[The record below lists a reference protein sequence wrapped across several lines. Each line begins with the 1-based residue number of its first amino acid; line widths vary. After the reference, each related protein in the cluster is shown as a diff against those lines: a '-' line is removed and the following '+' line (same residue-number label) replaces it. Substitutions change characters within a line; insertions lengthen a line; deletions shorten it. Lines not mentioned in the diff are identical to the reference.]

1 MKYVKYL
8 CLLVL
13 IIINTGCSTYQISPD
28 LKVKKNNQ
36 AISIKSYS
44 INMSY
49 KTKVW
54 TSSSIL
60 NETKDVL
67 SSSTLLKAIPTDK
80 YVQNEDYFH
89 MDIHI
94 EYWHGGAG
102 GDAFLSLIS
111 LGLIPT
117 WGENKD
123 LYKYKFNLYKNG
135 SLYRENAYSIDEE
148 YYTHILLLP
157 FSLVS
162 MVSSNP
168 AIDFYKQALLENI
181 KI

>member
-1 MKYVKYL
+1 MVP
-8 CLLVL
+8 
-13 IIINTGCSTYQISPD
+13 IIINTGCSTYQISPE
-28 LKVKKNNQ
+28 LKVQKNNQ
-36 AISIKSYS
+36 VISIKSYS

-67 SSSTLLKAIPTDK
+67 SSSALLKAIPTDK
-80 YVQNEDYFH
+80 YVPNEDYFH
-89 MDIHI
+89 MDIDI

-102 GDAFLSLIS
+102 GEAFVSLIS

-123 LYKYKFNLYKNG
+123 LYKYTFNLYKNG
-135 SLYRENAYSIDEE
+135 SLYRNSVYSIDEE

-157 FSLVS
+157 FLFVS
-162 MVSSNP
+162 MASSNP
-168 AIDFYKQALLENI
+168 TVELYKQALLENI
-181 KI
+181 RI